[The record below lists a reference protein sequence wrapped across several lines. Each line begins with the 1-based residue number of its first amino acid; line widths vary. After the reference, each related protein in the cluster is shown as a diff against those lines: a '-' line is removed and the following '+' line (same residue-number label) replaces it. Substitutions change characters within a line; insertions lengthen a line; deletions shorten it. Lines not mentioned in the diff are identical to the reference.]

1 MSSRTIRLLIAYDG
15 TDFQGWQRQ
24 PQAPTIQGTLE
35 AVLQKI
41 TREPIALTGAGRTD
55 AGVHAWGQVAHFKT
69 LAAMPP
75 EKWQSA
81 WQGSDRRTPGR
92 ICALRHRLSHRRSSA
107 LLHRRPTLH
116 QKTRWIERIC
126 DLWARHRLWRHHQN

>member
-35 AVLQKI
+35 AALQKI

-55 AGVHAWGQVAHFKT
+55 AGVHAWGQVAHFKRYRPGPRKNGK
-69 LAAMPP
+69 AA
-75 EKWQSA
+75 
-81 WQGSDRRTPGR
+81 
-92 ICALRHRLSHRRSSA
+92 
-107 LLHRRPTLH
+107 
-116 QKTRWIERIC
+116 
-126 DLWARHRLWRHHQN
+126 